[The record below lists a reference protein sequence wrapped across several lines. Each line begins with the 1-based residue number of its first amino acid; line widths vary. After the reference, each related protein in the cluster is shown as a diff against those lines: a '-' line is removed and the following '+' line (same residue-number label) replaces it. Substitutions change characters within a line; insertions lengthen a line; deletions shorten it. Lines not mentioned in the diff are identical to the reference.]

1 MFSIILYSYE
11 LYYCQIYLPYLWHFA
26 TLVLCT
32 WLHPINMPKNISDRL
47 SCYLQHIPFCQIIP
61 PVYLQCQPC
70 LWIGECFY
78 WNPCLGLQ
86 WWPHWDPFPKS
97 KYFKLSKPDQNDKT
111 GPETILTAHATSLTK
126 EPCLA
131 FVAVEQPSIFK
142 PCQKF
147 TASPHSL
154 ATWCS
159 NRKQVCWKTFIE
171 VHTLEIQLER
181 QRFKGWYNVFEIKI
195 VYTNDFHK
203 QIPIRGTLTTFTLT
217 LTLTTFTLTTFT
229 TFLTVITCIALKV

>member
-1 MFSIILYSYE
+1 MTFRNSGLMHLASPNQYARKY
-11 LYYCQIYLPYLWHFA
+11 F
-26 TLVLCT
+26 
-32 WLHPINMPKNISDRL
+32 RL
-47 SCYLQHIPFCQIIP
+47 SLMLPTKHILFCKIIP

-131 FVAVEQPSIFK
+131 FEAVEQPSIFK

-147 TASPHSL
+147 TASPPSL
-154 ATWCS
+154 AAWCS
-159 NRKQVCWKTFIE
+159 NRKQVCWKNIYCSHIGNSVGE
-171 VHTLEIQLER
+171 AKIQ
-181 QRFKGWYNVFEIKI
+181 
-195 VYTNDFHK
+195 
-203 QIPIRGTLTTFTLT
+203 
-217 LTLTTFTLTTFT
+217 
-229 TFLTVITCIALKV
+229 KVVQCF

>member
-1 MFSIILYSYE
+1 MFSIILYSYK
-11 LYYCQIYLPYLWHFA
+11 LYYCQIYLPHLWHFA

-32 WLHPINMPKNISDRL
+32 WLHPINMLPTK
-47 SCYLQHIPFCQIIP
+47 HIPFCQIIP

-111 GPETILTAHATSLTK
+111 GPEILLTAHATSLTK

-147 TASPHSL
+147 TASPFPYSMMF
-154 ATWCS
+154 
-159 NRKQVCWKTFIE
+159 KQETCVLKNIYWSSHIGNSVGEAKIQKIYIGCIVHKT
-171 VHTLEIQLER
+171 LQL
-181 QRFKGWYNVFEIKI
+181 
-195 VYTNDFHK
+195 
-203 QIPIRGTLTTFTLT
+203 
-217 LTLTTFTLTTFT
+217 
-229 TFLTVITCIALKV
+229 